1 MVLLSGPRYS
11 VCMGDIF
18 DVIADP
24 NRRELLRVLL
34 ESQLEHGQNQGEVSV
49 GGLVD
54 ALGLTQPTVSK
65 HLKVLRDSGLVVVRE
80 EGQHRFYRLEP
91 EPLDVLED
99 WLIPFLGA
107 GEIGAGERGAGE
119 RDAGDAAGVT
129 AFTAWAGS
137 GLPKPFRK
145 VAETLDRPTDAG
157 AAVGRTAAE
166 ASHQVRLAIEGA
178 THALEGVSAK
188 ATHAFEEAS
197 AKVEKKV
204 FHPIREK
211 LGRRGDSAE

>member
-1 MVLLSGPRYS
+1 
-11 VCMGDIF
+11 MGDIF

-34 ESQLEHGQNQGEVSV
+34 ESRLEQGQNQGEVSV

-91 EPLDVLED
+91 APLEAIED

-107 GEIGAGERGAGE
+107 DEFDADDVAGA
-119 RDAGDAAGVT
+119 T
-129 AFTAWAGS
+129 AFAAWAGS

-145 VAETLDRPTDAG
+145 VAETLDHPTDAG
-157 AAVGRTAAE
+157 TAVGRTAAE
-166 ASHQVRLAIEGA
+166 ASHQVRSAFEGA
-178 THALEGVSAK
+178 THAL
-188 ATHAFEEAS
+188 EEAS

-204 FHPIREK
+204 IDPIREK
-211 LGRRGDSAE
+211 LTRRGDTER

>member
-1 MVLLSGPRYS
+1 MECSSLSWYYPADIDTL

-80 EGQHRFYRLEP
+80 DGQHRFYRLEP
-91 EPLDVLED
+91 GPLEVLED

-107 GEIGAGERGAGE
+107 DDLAAVAGSGAS
-119 RDAGDAAGVT
+119 

-137 GLPKPFRK
+137 GLPKPLRK
-145 VAETLDRPTDAG
+145 MAETIDHPTDAG
-157 AAVGRTAAE
+157 TAVGRTAAA
-166 ASHQVRLAIEGA
+166 ASHQVRSVIEGA
-178 THALEGVSAK
+178 THAL
-188 ATHAFEEAS
+188 EEAS

-204 FHPIREK
+204 IDPIREK
-211 LGRRGDSAE
+211 LSRRGDN

>member
-1 MVLLSGPRYS
+1 
-11 VCMGDIF
+11 MGDIF

-34 ESQLEHGQNQGEVSV
+34 ESQLEQGSNQGEVSV

-54 ALGLTQPTVSK
+54 VLGLTQPTVSK

-80 EGQHRFYRLEP
+80 EGQHRFYRLEST
-91 EPLDVLED
+91 PLEVLED

-107 GEIGAGERGAGE
+107 GEMG
-119 RDAGDAAGVT
+119 AGDAAGAT

-137 GLPKPFRK
+137 GLPNPFRR
-145 VAETLDRPTDAG
+145 VAETLDHPTDAG

-166 ASHQVRLAIEGA
+166 ASHQVRS
-178 THALEGVSAK
+178 ALEGASAK

-204 FHPIREK
+204 IDPIREK

>member
-1 MVLLSGPRYS
+1 
-11 VCMGDIF
+11 MGDIF

-34 ESQLEHGQNQGEVSV
+34 ESQLEQGNNQGEVSV

-65 HLKVLRDSGLVVVRE
+65 HLKVLRDTGLVTVRE

-91 EPLDVLED
+91 APLDELED

-107 GEIGAGERGAGE
+107 GEVGADDVAS
-119 RDAGDAAGVT
+119 AT
-129 AFTAWAGS
+129 AFAAWAGS
-137 GLPKPFRK
+137 GLPKPLRR
-145 VAETLDRPTDAG
+145 VAETLDHPTDAG

-166 ASHQVRLAIEGA
+166 ASHQVRSVIEGA
-178 THALEGVSAK
+178 KQGFGEASAKATHAFEEASAK

-197 AKVEKKV
+197 AKVEKNV
-204 FHPIREK
+204 IDPIREK
-211 LGRRGDSAE
+211 LSRRVDSAE